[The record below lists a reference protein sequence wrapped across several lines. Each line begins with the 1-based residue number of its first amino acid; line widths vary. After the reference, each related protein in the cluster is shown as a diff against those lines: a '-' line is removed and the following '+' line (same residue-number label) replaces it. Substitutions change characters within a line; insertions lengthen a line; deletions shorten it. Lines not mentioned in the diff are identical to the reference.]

1 METWSVTREDG
12 KRVTF
17 TYKETGPDRAKMTAE
32 VEGSIFTDHLEKSGV
47 TPAQPRQCGKNV
59 PECTATSPCS
69 GHFRAGSNI
78 VSSDCDVAPG
88 GAQQHKIRSVPNFL
102 NTS

>member
-1 METWSVTREDG
+1 MGTWTVTREDG

-47 TPAQPRQCGKNV
+47 TLPLSHANVEKMFPNALPPR
-59 PECTATSPCS
+59 
-69 GHFRAGSNI
+69 RAVDISEQG
-78 VSSDCDVAPG
+78 VA
-88 GAQQHKIRSVPNFL
+88 
-102 NTS
+102 

>member
-1 METWSVTREDG
+1 METWTVTREDG

-47 TPAQPRQCGKNV
+47 PLPLSHANVEKMFPNALPPR
-59 PECTATSPCS
+59 
-69 GHFRAGSNI
+69 RAVDISE
-78 VSSDCDVAPG
+78 PG
-88 GAQQHKIRSVPNFL
+88 V
-102 NTS
+102 T

>member
-1 METWSVTREDG
+1 METWTVTREDG

-47 TPAQPRQCGKNV
+47 TLPLSHANVEKMFPNALPPRRAVSISGPGSSRVPADGD
-59 PECTATSPCS
+59 A
-69 GHFRAGSNI
+69 
-78 VSSDCDVAPG
+78 APD
-88 GAQQHKIRSVPNFL
+88 GAQDSP
-102 NTS
+102 

>member
-32 VEGSIFTDHLEKSGV
+32 IEGSIFTDHLETSGV
-47 TPAQPRQCGKNV
+47 TLPLSHANVEKMFPNALPPRLAV
-59 PECTATSPCS
+59 DISE
-69 GHFRAGSNI
+69 
-78 VSSDCDVAPG
+78 PG
-88 GAQQHKIRSVPNFL
+88 V
-102 NTS
+102 T